1 MMTAIELIP
10 IEIIT
15 RIDNLQDIEK
25 AVKIGLTLISQNI
38 LEQISMMDTIVIEIA
53 HP

>member
-10 IEIIT
+10 TEIIT
-15 RIDNLQDIEK
+15 KIDNLQDIEK

-38 LEQISMMDTIVIEIA
+38 LE
-53 HP
+53 

>member
-1 MMTAIELIP
+1 MMTAIEFIP
-10 IEIIT
+10 TEIIT

-38 LEQISMMDTIVIEIA
+38 LE
-53 HP
+53 